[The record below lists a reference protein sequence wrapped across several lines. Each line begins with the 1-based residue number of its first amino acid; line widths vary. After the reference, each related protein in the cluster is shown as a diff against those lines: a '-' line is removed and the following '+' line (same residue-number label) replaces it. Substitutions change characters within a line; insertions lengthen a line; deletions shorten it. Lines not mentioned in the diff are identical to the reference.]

1 MSPLVFVI
9 LALIVMISCVGLVAY
24 IQGNQYFKDTES
36 QAEEN
41 KKNGFN
47 GQF

>member
-9 LALIVMISCVGLVAY
+9 LVLIVMISCVGLVAY

-36 QAEEN
+36 QAEAN
-41 KKNGFN
+41 KKHGCND
-47 GQF
+47 QL